1 MEEVK
6 LDTPENMDVT
16 INQVTQHV
24 SSKDDLLYALKIK
37 GKSQWIIWW
46 QIWAGQIYLPEE
58 RHCTLEFLRAILNG
72 QKSYYV
78 TKDVKLVSVPR
89 YSEITVKQVINF
101 IFDKPHILKYIPNL
115 KKSSDKS
122 MDREFL
128 FNIVNTVEPEYFPE
142 LVRQVEA
149 ERM

>member
-1 MEEVK
+1 M
-6 LDTPENMDVT
+6 
-16 INQVTQHV
+16 
-24 SSKDDLLYALKIK
+24 
-37 GKSQWIIWW
+37 
-46 QIWAGQIYLPEE
+46 
-58 RHCTLEFLRAILNG
+58 NG